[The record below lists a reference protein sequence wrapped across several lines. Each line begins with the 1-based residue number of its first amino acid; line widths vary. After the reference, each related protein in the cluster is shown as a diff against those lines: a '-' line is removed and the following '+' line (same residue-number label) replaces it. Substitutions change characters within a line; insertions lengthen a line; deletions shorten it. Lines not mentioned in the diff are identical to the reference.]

1 MFVSYYY
8 NYVSKCKWKD
18 YKNATHIFKY
28 YYDKWKSCFRKGKRT
43 SWIVLSH
50 IFSFKKAILSN
61 KNGMFSYKKKVKLNV
76 FFNIYIKI
84 SQIYHMATNKSM
96 EYIALISIYI
106 MMTPLIVINTSYK
119 ILYITCKL
127 NCFRQ
132 KLLLYNVVF
141 VAKLLLIK

>member
-1 MFVSYYY
+1 MFHIIIIMFPNV
-8 NYVSKCKWKD
+8 NEKTI
-18 YKNATHIFKY
+18 KNATHIFKY
-28 YYDKWKSCFRKGKRT
+28 YYDKWKSSFRKGKRT

-84 SQIYHMATNKSM
+84 SQIYHMATNESM
-96 EYIALISIYI
+96 EYIAFISIYI
-106 MMTPLIVINTSYK
+106 MMTPLIVINTSYE
-119 ILYITCKL
+119 ILNITCKL

-141 VAKLLLIK
+141 VAKLLLIE